1 MIGVF
6 ANSPKLFHGV
16 LCLMFLPEW
25 PEWLDD
31 GVSQVPQEDHGSLLY
46 TNVEKE
52 GAGDSSELSGLQHPS
67 TYAQAGSSKAV
78 LGCKGR
84 FSLKSF

>member
-6 ANSPKLFHGV
+6 ANSPKLFHRV
-16 LCLMFLPEW
+16 LCLMLP

-67 TYAQAGSSKAV
+67 TYAHAGSSKAV

-84 FSLKSF
+84 SSLKSF